1 MNIKAVIFDMDGTLL
16 DTQKICIEAWDFAGE
31 KQGFENIG
39 RYIPEVCGMN
49 EAGWTE
55 VLKGLIKGGDLKK
68 FKDDSRD
75 YIIKNLKVEFKEGAS
90 QTLEFLKQ
98 KNVKMALASG
108 SSMGSIMHHLQEVD
122 AAHFFQV
129 MVGSTDVKNGKPAPD
144 IFLLAAEKLGV
155 EPSEC
160 IVFEDSEN
168 GIKAAHS
175 AGMKAIGI
183 PDLKGFSEDTKKLMF
198 KEMKTM
204 REAIALFEQLF

>member
-1 MNIKAVIFDMDGTLL
+1 MNTKAVIFDMDGTLL
-16 DTQKICIEAWDFAGE
+16 DTQRICIEARVFAGE

-49 EAGWTE
+49 EAGWTKE
-55 VLKGLIKGGDLKK
+55 LERLLDGGDIEK
-68 FKDDSRD
+68 FKEDSRD
-75 YIIKNLKVEFKEGAS
+75 YIIKNLKVEFKEGALE
-90 QTLEFLKQ
+90 TLLFLKQ
-98 KNVKMALASG
+98 KNIKMALASG
-108 SSMGSIMHHLQEVD
+108 STVGSIMHHLKEVNATD
-122 AAHFFQV
+122 FFQV
-129 MVGSTDVKNGKPAPD
+129 IVGSGDVKNGKPAPD

-175 AGMKAIGI
+175 AGMKTIGI

-204 REAIALFEQLF
+204 SEAIDFLEESF